1 VKNTNPQEPADV
13 VSFIIL
19 SQYLCR

>member
-1 VKNTNPQEPADV
+1 

-19 SQYLCR
+19 SLTEDSLCLSQYLCY